1 MVALSTA
8 QHQLLDP
15 SQHVVTATDQ
25 QVVQTLSDFLPNRI
39 IDIHTHLYNLTDSQ
53 KTPTT
58 IEADGVTLRST
69 MSHWLEQRVEQYLS
83 FPFPLKDLPFAAA
96 NEHIFQESHKHD
108 FVHGLMIIGPTDD
121 PDQVRE
127 TVHQNSFLGFK
138 CYHHYASRSNT
149 FEANIEEFL
158 PDWA

>member
-39 IDIHTHLYNLTDSQ
+39 IDIHTHLYSLTDAQ
-53 KTPTT
+53 KTPTNV
-58 IEADGVTLRST
+58 EADGMMLRST
-69 MSHWLEQRVEQYLS
+69 MSHWLEHRVQHYLS

-96 NEHIFQESHKHD
+96 NEHIHQESHKHD
-108 FVHGLMIIGPTDD
+108 FVHGLMIIRPTDD
-121 PDQVRE
+121 PDQVCE
-127 TVHQNSFLGFK
+127 TVQQHSFCGFK
-138 CYHHYASRSNT
+138 C
-149 FEANIEEFL
+149 
-158 PDWA
+158 

>member
-108 FVHGLMIIGPTDD
+108 FVH
-121 PDQVRE
+121 
-127 TVHQNSFLGFK
+127 
-138 CYHHYASRSNT
+138 
-149 FEANIEEFL
+149 
-158 PDWA
+158 